1 MTNLWHGFADMGAVD
16 GREFVVDRGEG
27 CYVWDENGR
36 RYLDGTASLWYVNVG
51 YGRDEIARAAA
62 AQLEKLHAYHV
73 FGDFATR
80 PVLDL
85 ADRLAALAPVPES
98 KVFLTSGGSDS
109 VDTAAKLARR
119 YFHEIGQPG
128 RTVVLTRT
136 WAYHGMHAYGT
147 ALAGIGANR
156 DALGELV
163 AGVEVV
169 QWDSVDA
176 LAEAIDRIGAD
187 RIAAFF
193 CEPVVGAGGVRFA
206 PDGYLSRARETV
218 RDAGALFVS
227 DEVITGFGRVGEWFA
242 SHRFGLDPD
251 LLTFAKGVTSGYLP
265 LGGVLAAPHVAEP
278 FWKQGA
284 GVWWRHG
291 YTYSGHT
298 SACAAGLA
306 NLGIIEREGLD
317 TRARTLEAPLAD
329 ALEPLLHHPFVSEVR
344 TGAGLLAAVQLDP
357 AAIEAD
363 ASLPG
368 RAAMACRNE
377 GGVITRALAGGG
389 LQISP
394 PLVITEEQL
403 GELAA
408 GLRAGLD
415 AVA

>member
-1 MTNLWHGFADMGAVD
+1 MGAVD
-16 GREFVVDRGEG
+16 GRDFVVDRGEG
-27 CYVWDENGR
+27 CYVWDEAGR
-36 RYLDGTASLWYVNVG
+36 RYLDATASLWYANVG
-51 YGRDEIARAAA
+51 YGRREIAEAAA
-62 AQLEKLHAYHV
+62 AQLERLHAYHI

-85 ADRLAALAPVPES
+85 AERLAELAPVPDS

-119 YFHEIGQPG
+119 YFHEIGQPD
-128 RTVVLTRT
+128 RTVILTRS

-156 DALGELV
+156 DALGELIPDV
-163 AGVEVV
+163 AVV
-169 QWDSVDA
+169 AWDSADE
-176 LAEAIDRIGAD
+176 LESAIDRIGAE

-206 PDGYLSRARETV
+206 PNGYLERVREIV

-227 DEVITGFGRVGEWFA
+227 DEVITGFGRTGEWFA
-242 SHRFGLDPD
+242 SHRFSLDPD
-251 LLTFAKGVTSGYLP
+251 LLTFAKGITSGYVP

-278 FWKQGA
+278 FWRD
-284 GVWWRHG
+284 GVIWRHG

-298 SACAAGLA
+298 TACAAALA
-306 NLGIIEREGLD
+306 NLAIMDREGLD
-317 TRARTLEAPLAD
+317 TRARSLEQPLSTSLAPLAEHT
-329 ALEPLLHHPFVSEVR
+329 LVGEVR

-357 AAIEAD
+357 ALVETD
-363 ASLPG
+363 PSLAP
-368 RAAMACRNE
+368 RAALACRE
-377 GGVITRALAGGG
+377 AGVITRALAGGG

-403 GELAA
+403 DELAA
-408 GLRAGLD
+408 GIRAGLD
-415 AVA
+415 SVAGG

>member
-36 RYLDGTASLWYVNVG
+36 RYLDGTASLWYANVG

-193 CEPVVGAGGVRFA
+193 CEPVVGAG
-206 PDGYLSRARETV
+206 
-218 RDAGALFVS
+218 
-227 DEVITGFGRVGEWFA
+227 
-242 SHRFGLDPD
+242 
-251 LLTFAKGVTSGYLP
+251 
-265 LGGVLAAPHVAEP
+265 
-278 FWKQGA
+278 
-284 GVWWRHG
+284 
-291 YTYSGHT
+291 
-298 SACAAGLA
+298 
-306 NLGIIEREGLD
+306 
-317 TRARTLEAPLAD
+317 
-329 ALEPLLHHPFVSEVR
+329 
-344 TGAGLLAAVQLDP
+344 
-357 AAIEAD
+357 
-363 ASLPG
+363 
-368 RAAMACRNE
+368 
-377 GGVITRALAGGG
+377 
-389 LQISP
+389 
-394 PLVITEEQL
+394 
-403 GELAA
+403 
-408 GLRAGLD
+408 
-415 AVA
+415 

>member
-1 MTNLWHGFADMGAVD
+1 MGAVD
-16 GREFVVDRGEG
+16 GREFVVERGEG
-27 CYVWDENGR
+27 CYVWDEAGR
-36 RYLDGTASLWYVNVG
+36 RYLDATASLWYANVG
-51 YGRDEIARAAA
+51 YGRAEIARAAA

-85 ADRLAALAPVPES
+85 SDRLAALAPVPGS

-119 YFHEIGQPG
+119 YFHEIGQPE
-128 RTVVLTRT
+128 RTVILTRT

-156 DALGELV
+156 AALGELIPD
-163 AGVEVV
+163 VEVV
-169 QWDSVDA
+169 QWDSAEA
-176 LAEAIDRIGAD
+176 LEEAIDRIGAD

-206 PDGYLSRARETV
+206 PEGYLTRAREIV
-218 RDAGALFVS
+218 RESGALFVS
-227 DEVITGFGRVGEWFA
+227 DEVITGFGRTGEWFA

-251 LLTFAKGVTSGYLP
+251 LLTFAKGVTSGYVP

-278 FWKQGA
+278 FWRPGA

-298 SACAAGLA
+298 TACAAALV

-317 TRARTLEAPLAD
+317 TRARELEGSLATALAPLAD
-329 ALEPLLHHPFVSEVR
+329 HPLVSEVR
-344 TGAGLLAAVQLDP
+344 TGAGLLAAVQIDP
-357 AAIEAD
+357 ARIEED
-363 ASLPG
+363 ASLPPRVAG
-368 RAAMACRNE
+368 AARE
-377 GGVITRALAGGG
+377 QGVITRALAGGG

-394 PLVITEEQL
+394 PLVIDEEQL
-403 GELAA
+403 DELAT

-415 AVA
+415 TVAT